1 MKRLSLLTTVVA
13 IFISS
18 CSFASN
24 INPSSG
30 GTVSFGGYIYEPQR
44 EVNVVNQTHAN
55 VDCYRNGKTVTASGS
70 LQNGKK
76 IESEYVKVEY
86 DKYSK
91 LPMLNVTYE

>member
-24 INPSSG
+24 TNPSSG
-30 GTVSFGGYIYEPQR
+30 GTVSFGGYIYEPQY
-44 EVNVVNQTHAN
+44 EVDISQKTHVNI
-55 VDCYRNGKTVTASGS
+55 DCYRNGKTVTASGS
-70 LQNGKK
+70 LKNGKK
-76 IESEYVKVEY
+76 VESEYVKVEY

>member
-30 GTVSFGGYIYEPQR
+30 GTVSFGGYIYEPQC
-44 EVNVVNQTHAN
+44 EVDISQKTHVVVVN
-55 VDCYRNGKTVTASGS
+55 
-70 LQNGKK
+70 
-76 IESEYVKVEY
+76 
-86 DKYSK
+86 
-91 LPMLNVTYE
+91 